1 MTQKIFAITISM
13 VMSAIALS
21 VNAQN
26 VKNVK
31 VSDNTVQV
39 SYNDGSKTGFSERNS
54 ADLSFEENLA
64 ISKGERKAYNVR
76 HTGLNGRPL
85 KCTTL
90 YGLGGVSLVN
100 KNVAPQGNLG
110 ISHSFTP
117 SIDLG
122 LQVGYSRAQYD
133 DEAVANGWYDTVD
146 MMAVAKVAVYQSDK
160 RKYAG
165 EGFAFLAGL
174 EAGAAFQK
182 TDDLG
187 LEKISGSQGYG
198 FAGAA
203 FLEAQ
208 VSVGKNF
215 YLVGKV
221 GAKMLPQFD
230 LDQLKSGEEKLAENI
245 APFFQIGGA
254 YRF

>member
-1 MTQKIFAITISM
+1 MKKIMIFIAALA
-13 VMSAIALS
+13 MSATTAVAQEVKS
-21 VNAQN
+21 VK
-26 VKNVK
+26 KNGQTADV
-31 VSDNTVQV
+31 VYAN
-39 SYNDGSKTGFSERNS
+39 GSKTRFDDRNS
-54 ADLSFEENLA
+54 GKLSFQENLD
-64 ISKGERKAYNVR
+64 IVNGTRKAYNVR
-76 HTGLNGRPL
+76 HTGLNGKAL

-90 YGLGGVSLVN
+90 YALGGIALVN
-100 KNVAPQGNLG
+100 KNVAPQMNIG
-110 ISHSFTP
+110 ISHSFVP
-117 SIDLG
+117 SVDFG

-133 DEAVANGWYDTVD
+133 DEAVADGWYDTVD
-146 MMAVAKVAVYQSDK
+146 MMAVAKLAVYQSNA
-160 RKYAG
+160 RKYTG

-230 LDQLKSGEEKLAENI
+230 LDQLKSGEEKLAENV
-245 APFFQIGGA
+245 APFLQIGGA